1 MLRFRDETLAYGGT
15 AVLSGLDFR
24 IEAGER
30 VVLLGRS
37 GAGKSTLLAA
47 AYRRLAETR
56 DDVALVPQ
64 EHGLVPQ
71 LSVFHN
77 VFMGRLDAHGAA
89 YNLANLV
96 WPFPSERRRVGAA
109 IEAVGLSGLDRRT
122 VESLSGGQKQRTALA
137 RAFHRGGALLI
148 ADEPVSAVDER
159 QAAQLTEAIAARFGT
174 ALVALHD
181 VALARSFAT
190 RLVGLRSGRIL
201 FDREA
206 AEVGDEE
213 IRDLYGVGSTIGP
226 PGDAADA

>member
-1 MLRFRDETLAYGGT
+1 MVLRFCDETLAYGGT
-15 AVLSGLDFR
+15 TVLSGLDFQV
-24 IEAGER
+24 EAGER

-37 GAGKSTLLAA
+37 GAGKSTLLSA
-47 AYRRLAETR
+47 AYRRLADAR
-56 DDVALVPQ
+56 DDIALVPQ

-96 WPFPSERRRVGAA
+96 WPFPAERRRVGAA
-109 IEAVGLSGLDRRT
+109 IAAVGLEGLDRRS

-159 QAAQLTEAIAARFGT
+159 QAAQLTEAIAARFET
-174 ALVALHD
+174 SLLALHD
-181 VALARSFAT
+181 MTLARAFAT
-190 RLVGLRSGRIL
+190 RLVGLRAGRIL
-201 FDREA
+201 FDRDA
-206 AEVGDEE
+206 GDVGDDE
-213 IRDLYGVGSTIGP
+213 IRDLYL
-226 PGDAADA
+226 A